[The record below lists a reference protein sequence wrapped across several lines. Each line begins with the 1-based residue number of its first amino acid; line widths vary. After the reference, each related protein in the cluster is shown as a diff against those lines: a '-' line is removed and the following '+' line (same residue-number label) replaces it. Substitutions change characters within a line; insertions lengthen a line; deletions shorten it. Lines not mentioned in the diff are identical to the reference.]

1 MEGWKKKS
9 SQELPSLQEER
20 VEVMNELEEI
30 EAGMRR
36 QESKRKGDN
45 IKERRSKKRK
55 YSRLTGWG
63 EPEMVSTLQEDWMT
77 RESEDLMTRK
87 QTNVP
92 REMTKE
98 RINDENDK
106 MLAKP
111 SIRKIK
117 ISEKVRKKKFEF
129 KKKGKLNKEEVEPT
143 KTSLT
148 G

>member
-9 SQELPSLQEER
+9 SQKLPSLQEER

-30 EAGMRR
+30 ESGMRR

-87 QTNVP
+87 QILAHAKGGP
-92 REMTKE
+92 RLEFS
-98 RINDENDK
+98 D
-106 MLAKP
+106 LARTFIAKFLGQP
-111 SIRKIK
+111 LLE
-117 ISEKVRKKKFEF
+117 EK
-129 KKKGKLNKEEVEPT
+129 
-143 KTSLT
+143 
-148 G
+148 